1 MPKYLI
7 YGEEPYL
14 IDKFREALIKKVE
27 TPEFNLLD
35 TNEFGE
41 TEKAFLC
48 QYPLLGDKK
57 TLIFRV
63 GKLTECT
70 ELIEFIAVQG
80 KRAEVYI
87 FCNEADR
94 RTKVFKSFKK
104 EEIKVYNKLPQETL
118 EKTIA
123 QYIKKAGCEITSEAY
138 RLFLQLV
145 NYDSEDTNLYDVLH
159 SLKRICAVKTI
170 TKDVVESMV
179 MDREKE
185 DIFSLIRLIMNRQ
198 YGDVF
203 RQADLLL
210 RSQPNNVIGILSLL
224 LRSYRI
230 AYKMQRCNCSLQE
243 LGINYRTFVPR
254 LSAEQ
259 CSQAMDILD
268 GAVNKVKRGFYKSEI
283 ALKTALAK
291 LCEL

>member
-14 IDKFREALIKKVE
+14 IDKFREEIIQKVE

-41 TEKAFLC
+41 AEKAFLC

-57 TLIFRV
+57 VFIFRA
-63 GKLTECT
+63 GKLTECA
-70 ELIEFIAVQG
+70 ELMEFISTQG

-87 FCNEADR
+87 FCEEPDR
-94 RTKVFKSFKK
+94 RVKAFKMFKK
-104 EEIKVYNKLPQETL
+104 EEIKVFKKLAQDTL
-118 EKTIA
+118 EKTVM
-123 QYIKKAGCEITSEAY
+123 QYIKKSGCEITAEAY
-138 RLFLQLV
+138 HLFLQLL
-145 NYDSEDTNLYDVLH
+145 NYYSDETNLYDVLH
-159 SLKRICAVKTI
+159 SLERICVVKEI
-170 TKDVVESMV
+170 TKEVVESTV

-185 DIFSLIRLIMNRQ
+185 DIYSLIRLIMSKQ

-203 RQADLLL
+203 RQADLVL
-210 RSQPNNVIGILSLL
+210 RSQQNNVIGILSLL

-230 AYKMQRCNCSLQE
+230 AYKMQRCNCSLQA
-243 LGINYRTFVPR
+243 LGINYRTFVPK
-254 LSAEQ
+254 LPAEQ
-259 CSQAMDILD
+259 CNQAMNILD
-268 GAVNKVKRGFYKSEI
+268 ETVNKIKRGFYKPET
-283 ALKTALAK
+283 ALKIALAK